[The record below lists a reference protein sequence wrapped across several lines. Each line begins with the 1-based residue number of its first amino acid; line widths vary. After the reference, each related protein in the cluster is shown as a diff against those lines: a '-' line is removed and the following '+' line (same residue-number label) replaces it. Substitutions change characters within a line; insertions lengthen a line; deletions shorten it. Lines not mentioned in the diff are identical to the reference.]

1 MSSRLDA
8 LYRKTNDAYDKALRA
23 QWRRAAAW
31 DFDQFVA
38 WLHGLPLDS
47 NNSLFEVFESL
58 AEGGDV
64 PTSFFVNE
72 IRRLL
77 KLAQTSPREVGVYTP
92 LGALAF
98 LRPERDG
105 YDQPVE
111 EATLQLSSAVP
122 QIRRAAVSI
131 LGDLAYLKHTS
142 ALAALRAS
150 ILGDSDW
157 RVRCMAHSALVN
169 LAKEEPAAPPP
180 PQLSLLDRLR
190 QRWESPT
197 GAAAIA
203 A

>member
-8 LYRKTNDAYDKALRA
+8 LYRKTNDAYDKALGA
-23 QWRRAAAW
+23 QWRTAAAW
-31 DFDQFVA
+31 DFDQFVT
-38 WLHGLPLDS
+38 WLHSLPLDS
-47 NNSLFEVFESL
+47 DNSLFEVFESL
-58 AEGGDV
+58 AEGTDV

-72 IRRLL
+72 TRRLL

-92 LGALAF
+92 LEALAF
-98 LRPERDG
+98 LGPERDG
-105 YDQPVE
+105 YDELVE
-111 EATLQLSSAVP
+111 EATLQLRSAVP

-142 ALAALRAS
+142 ALLALRAA
-150 ILGDSDW
+150 IHGDSDW

-169 LAKEEPAAPPP
+169 LAKEEPAAPTP

-190 QRWESPT
+190 QSWNSQT